1 MNRARRM
8 PSLPINHEAWRE
20 IRATVLLALPL
31 VIGQLSSIGM
41 NLIDTALAGHHSSA
55 TLAAVGVGSP
65 VWSLA
70 LLLIIG
76 VLMAVPPSVSQL
88 NGAGERERIGP
99 LFRQALWLG
108 AALGIGLLLA
118 LHFSEY
124 LLRAIGIADDV
135 RPEALRFLHAIA
147 WGAPALSLYFCC
159 RYLSEGVGWTLPTML
174 VGIGGLFL
182 LLPLGTLL
190 LYGGYGIPALGA
202 AGLGYATAAVLW
214 LQLFSYLLVL
224 RHGRRF
230 ADLGLFE
237 RFDWP
242 DGREIWELLRI
253 GVPMGVAIF
262 MEGGL
267 FVATALVIGTMGQTA
282 IAAHQVAILASSV
295 TFMVPLGVAMAT
307 TVRVGFAAGRQ
318 DAAGVQWAGRVG
330 YGITLVTQTVAA
342 LGLFFGAGFI
352 AAGMTDDAAVA
363 VMAAGL
369 MIYAAAFQFSD
380 GFQALSA
387 GALRG
392 LKDTRVPM
400 FYTAFAYWGVGMPM
414 GWWMG
419 KVQGQGPAG
428 MWWGLIVGLS
438 VAALLLTARFS
449 RLSARGVRLAAA
461 AAG

>member
-1 MNRARRM
+1 MDRAPRPAVFQIRHQARRE
-8 PSLPINHEAWRE
+8 L
-20 IRATVLLALPL
+20 RATIVLALPL

-41 NLIDTALAGHHSSA
+41 NLVDTALAGHHGSA

-88 NGAGERERIGP
+88 NGAGRRQAIGP

-108 AALGIGLLLA
+108 VALGFGLLLA
-118 LHFSEY
+118 LQFSEH
-124 LLRAIGIADDV
+124 LLRAIGIAAEV
-135 RPEALRFLHAIA
+135 RPEAMGFLRAIA

-159 RYLSEGVGWTLPTML
+159 RYLSEGIGWTLPTML
-174 VGIGGLFL
+174 IGVGGLL
-182 LLPLGTLL
+182 LLGPLGWLL
-190 LYGGYGIPALGA
+190 LHGGLGIPAMGA

-214 LQLFSYLLVL
+214 LQLLAYLTCL
-224 RHGRRF
+224 RVGRPF
-230 ADLGLFE
+230 ADLGLFD

-242 DGREIWELLRI
+242 DVGQIRELLRV
-253 GVPMGVAIF
+253 GVPMGVSIF

-282 IAAHQVAILASSV
+282 IAAHQVAILAASV

-307 TVRVGFAAGRQ
+307 TVRVGYAAGRQ
-318 DAAGVQWAGRVG
+318 DAEGVRWAGRAG
-330 YGITLVTQTVAA
+330 YVITLGTQVVSA
-342 LGLFFGAGFI
+342 LALTFGATWI
-352 AAGMTDDAAVA
+352 AAGMTSDAAVA
-363 VMAAGL
+363 GLAASL
-369 MIYAAAFQFSD
+369 MMYAAAFQFSD

-419 KVQGQGPAG
+419 KVQGLGPAG

-438 VAALLLTARFS
+438 TAALLLTARFQ
-449 RLSARGVRLAAA
+449 RLSSRAMAAA
-461 AAG
+461 IPAAP